1 VITRSQLLN
10 ILKHTDIEV
19 NGTKINKKDF
29 RKIFGAR
36 YVTPEWMVLIDY
48 QLESPEIY
56 LDHIEIEEDRMDRIV
71 LPASCSITKFGDFVA
86 PAKKVKKAPAKKVK
100 KAPTK
105 KRAPKAKKASDGNPD
120 TVALIGLVYQYS
132 LKRNPRNVHYA
143 HRLFLGIENLF
154 KNSGFSSLD
163 EAKAECSREA
173 KNLIETQLFDLT

>member
-56 LDHIEIEEDRMDRIV
+56 LDRIEIEEDRMDRIV
-71 LPASCSITKFGDFVA
+71 LPASCSITKFGDFV
-86 PAKKVKKAPAKKVK
+86 
-100 KAPTK
+100 
-105 KRAPKAKKASDGNPD
+105 ASDGNPD

>member
-1 VITRSQLLN
+1 MITRSQLLN

-56 LDHIEIEEDRMDRIV
+56 LDRIEIEEDRMDRIV
-71 LPASCSITKFGDFVA
+71 LPASCSITKFGDFV
-86 PAKKVKKAPAKKVK
+86 
-100 KAPTK
+100 
-105 KRAPKAKKASDGNPD
+105 ASDGNPD

>member
-86 PAKKVKKAPAKKVK
+86 
-100 KAPTK
+100 
-105 KRAPKAKKASDGNPD
+105 SDGNPD

>member
-1 VITRSQLLN
+1 MITRSQLLN
-10 ILKHTDIEV
+10 ILKHTGIEV
-19 NGTKINKKDF
+19 NGAKINKKDF

-86 PAKKVKKAPAKKVK
+86 SDGNPEAKKVKK
-100 KAPTK
+100 TK
-105 KRAPKAKKASDGNPD
+105 KAKKGEPKD

>member
-1 VITRSQLLN
+1 MITRSQLLN

-86 PAKKVKKAPAKKVK
+86 
-100 KAPTK
+100 
-105 KRAPKAKKASDGNPD
+105 SDGNPD